1 MTMAAGLRETARA
14 VAPTAA
20 PQSTDRLTVT
30 SVLIAEDEPS
40 IVESLAFLLRRAGYD
55 VASVLD
61 GEAAIRR
68 LQNDPPDIM
77 ILDLM
82 LPRRNGF
89 EVLKVVKGDPALAS
103 MPVLVL
109 SAKGQPQDRRLAEEI
124 GVDAFMTKPFSNR
137 DVVEEVRRLTSG

>member
-1 MTMAAGLRETARA
+1 M
-14 VAPTAA
+14 
-20 PQSTDRLTVT
+20 T

-55 VASVLD
+55 VVSVQD

-68 LQNDPPDIM
+68 LTDAPPDM
-77 ILDLM
+77 LILDLM

-89 EVLKVVKGDPALAS
+89 EVLKVVKSEPALAA

-109 SAKGQPQDRRLAEEI
+109 TAKGQPQDRRLAEQI

-137 DVVEEVRRLTSG
+137 EVVDKVRRLTGGSVGPAVA